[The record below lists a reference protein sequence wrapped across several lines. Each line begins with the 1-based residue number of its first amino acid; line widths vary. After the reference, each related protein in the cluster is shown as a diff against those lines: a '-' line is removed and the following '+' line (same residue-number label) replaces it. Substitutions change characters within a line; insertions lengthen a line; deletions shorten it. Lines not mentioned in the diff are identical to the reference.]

1 METFTVYLA
10 LVLIGLCL
18 GSFAGATLW
27 RLRARQLVEDK
38 AEGEAYDKTEYKRL
52 KKLTTS
58 PLSKDRSQCLHC
70 SYVLKWYDLLPVISW
85 ISLGG
90 KCRNCHK
97 PIGYLEPLIE
107 LGVAAFFV
115 ISFLFWPYALINPV
129 DIIRF
134 IIWLIAGVTFAI
146 LFVYDLKWFL
156 LPDKVN
162 FVLIALGIITSIL
175 TVISASDSGTA
186 LGSIAGSVLIL
197 SGLYFLLNKISK
209 GKWIGFGDV
218 KLGLGLA
225 LVLADVRL
233 AFIAIF
239 AANLIGTLI
248 VVPPMLAGK
257 LKRTAHVP
265 FGPLL
270 ILGTVVAQL
279 AGLSLVDWYVTSL
292 L

>member
-1 METFTVYLA
+1 MEIFTVYVA
-10 LVLIGLCL
+10 LILVGLSL
-18 GSFAGATLW
+18 GSFAGATIW
-27 RLRARQLVEDK
+27 RLRARQLIKDK
-38 AEGEAYDKTEYKRL
+38 ADGEDYDKAEYKRL

-70 SYVLKWYDLLPVISW
+70 SYVLKWYDLVPLVSW
-85 ISLGG
+85 LSLGG
-90 KCRNCHK
+90 KCRNCRK

-107 LGVAAFFV
+107 LGVAVFFV
-115 ISFLFWPYALINPV
+115 ISFIWWPYTLSNPI
-129 DIIRF
+129 DITRF
-134 IIWLIAGVTFAI
+134 IIWLAAGVAFAI

-156 LPDKVN
+156 LPDGVN
-162 FVLIALGIITSIL
+162 FVLIGLGIITSIL
-175 TVISASDSGTA
+175 SVIGARDVGTA

-225 LVLADVRL
+225 LLLADVRL

-239 AANLIGTLI
+239 AANLIGSLI
-248 VVPPMLAGK
+248 VIPQMIAGK
-257 LKRTAHVP
+257 LKRSAHVS

-270 ILGTVVAQL
+270 ILGTVIAQL
-279 AGLSLVDWYVTSL
+279 VGLSLADWYVTSL

>member
-1 METFTVYLA
+1 MELFTVYVA
-10 LVLIGLCL
+10 LVLVGLSL
-18 GSFAGATLW
+18 GSFAGATVW
-27 RLRARQLVEDK
+27 RLRARQLIEDK
-38 AEGEAYDKTEYKRL
+38 ADGEEYDKEEYKRL

-70 SYVLKWYDLLPVISW
+70 SYVLKWYDLLPLVSW

-90 KCRNCHK
+90 KCRNCRK

-107 LGVAAFFV
+107 LGVALFFV
-115 ISFLFWPYALINPV
+115 ISFLCWPYTLSNPI
-129 DIIRF
+129 DSIRF
-134 IIWLIAGVTFAI
+134 IIWLIAGVAFAI

-156 LPDKVN
+156 LPDKVT
-162 FVLIALGIITSIL
+162 FVLIGLGIITSIL
-175 TVISASDSGTA
+175 TVIGSSDKGTA
-186 LGSIAGSVLIL
+186 VGSIAGSVLIL
-197 SGLYFLLNKISK
+197 SGLYFVLNKISK

-225 LVLADVRL
+225 LLLADVRL

-248 VVPPMLAGK
+248 VLPPMIAGK

-279 AGLSLVDWYVTSL
+279 AGLSLVDWYMTSL